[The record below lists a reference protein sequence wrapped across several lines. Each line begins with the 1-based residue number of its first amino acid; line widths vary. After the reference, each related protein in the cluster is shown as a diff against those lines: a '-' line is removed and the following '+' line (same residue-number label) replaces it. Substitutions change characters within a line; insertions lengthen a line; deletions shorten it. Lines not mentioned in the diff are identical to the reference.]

1 MHRYPKGEI
10 TPELTGLDF
19 KDDTWLNAGC
29 IDIPDGPVLQES
41 KFFDKICFGYDKDN
55 LYLRFYINEYIQNNP
70 DLMDKTYQIYVY
82 MRNAEKKQALSPM
95 RLINKTENI
104 LPISKEKF
112 HNEIQIAVCSRE
124 IQMIRL
130 IKSIPNNLWV
140 LQSSKDIKSV
150 YEKVIDLSVPFD
162 AIDIGEN
169 ETLEFCFVNA
179 NYGIKDFFIPNDM
192 LLSIKRD

>member
-1 MHRYPKGEI
+1 
-10 TPELTGLDF
+10 
-19 KDDTWLNAGC
+19 
-29 IDIPDGPVLQES
+29 
-41 KFFDKICFGYDKDN
+41 
-55 LYLRFYINEYIQNNP
+55 
-70 DLMDKTYQIYVY
+70 
-82 MRNAEKKQALSPM
+82 M

-140 LQSSKDIKSV
+140 LQTSKDIKSV

-169 ETLEFCFVNA
+169 ETLEFWFVNA